1 MQDLSKDLY
10 TVKQLEANLWEVTL
24 SGAEHPVF
32 KAHFEGNPLLPAFL
46 QIDIFAELIGRKIV
60 KIERCKF
67 KQPIL
72 PNDTIVYEV
81 IKQIDNMY
89 RIKIFKK
96 NEVTSEIKIICTPYK
111 EFE

>member
-1 MQDLSKDLY
+1 MKSLSKNLY
-10 TVKQLEANLWEVTL
+10 VSKCISEHKWEVTL
-24 SGAEHPVF
+24 ASEEHAVF

-46 QIDIFAELIGRKIV
+46 QIDIFAELIDKKIV

-72 PNDTIVYEV
+72 PNDIVVYEV
-81 IKQIDNMY
+81 IKQVDDMY

-96 NEVTSEIKIICTPYK
+96 NEITSEIKIVCTPYK

>member
-1 MQDLSKDLY
+1 MRLLSKDLY
-10 TVKQLEANLWEVTL
+10 TSKPLQENTWEVML
-24 SGAEHPVF
+24 AGAKHPVF

-46 QIDIFAELIGRKIV
+46 QIDIFAELIGKKIV

-81 IKQIDNMY
+81 IKQEDTMY
-89 RIKIFKK
+89 RVKILKK
-96 NEVTSEIKIICTPYK
+96 NEVTSEIKIVCASA
-111 EFE
+111 EEV

>member
-1 MQDLSKDLY
+1 MRLLSKDLY
-10 TVKQLEANLWEVTL
+10 IAKAIEENVWEVVL
-24 SGAEHPVF
+24 ADAGHPVF

-46 QIDIFAELIGRKIV
+46 QIDIFAELIDKKIV

-81 IKQIDNMY
+81 IKQLDTMY
-89 RIKIFKK
+89 RVKILK
-96 NEVTSEIKIICTPYK
+96 NDEVTSEIKIVCVSSEET
-111 EFE
+111 E

>member
-1 MQDLSKDLY
+1 MQDLSRDLY
-10 TVKQLEANLWEVTL
+10 AVKKLQENIWEVIL

-32 KAHFEGNPLLPAFL
+32 KAHFEGTPLLPAFL
-46 QIDIFAELIGRKIV
+46 QIDIFAELIGKKIV

-96 NEVTSEIKIICTPYK
+96 NEVTSEIKIVCTSI
-111 EFE
+111 EEV